1 MSVPN
6 TPRPAGAGRPRQSRP
21 AASRSRRAP
30 RRHTLLPFA
39 LCCVGAL
46 ALGHPA
52 GEAPQPKPRKADY
65 ILKL

>member
-6 TPRPAGAGRPRQSRP
+6 TPRSTGAGHPRQSRP

-46 ALGHPA
+46 ALGVILQVAFAQRLCPA
-52 GEAPQPKPRKADY
+52 LRGGG
-65 ILKL
+65 

>member
-6 TPRPAGAGRPRQSRP
+6 TPRSTGAGHPRQSRP

-46 ALGHPA
+46 ALGVILQVLLPCLLYTSDA
-52 GEAPQPKPRKADY
+52 ADD
-65 ILKL
+65 